1 MIYSSPPSLKTGLKW
16 GQGFMGIA
24 ETIETGFLKF
34 HLRFSSVNYA
44 IKSTVGGHRSLEKFN
59 PMIYEELCD

>member
-1 MIYSSPPSLKTGLKW
+1 
-16 GQGFMGIA
+16 MGIA